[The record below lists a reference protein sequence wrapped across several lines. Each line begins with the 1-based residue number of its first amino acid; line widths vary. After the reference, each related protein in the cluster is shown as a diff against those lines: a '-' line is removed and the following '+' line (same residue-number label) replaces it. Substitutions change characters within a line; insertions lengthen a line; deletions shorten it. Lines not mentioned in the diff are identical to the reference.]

1 MRNVPSTLL
10 RIFLGG
16 LSLVFDAGHTSV
28 HAAEILPGPYPAEI
42 VRVIDGDTVE
52 ARVHVWLGLDQ
63 TVRLR
68 IRDIDAPEMHGHCPG
83 EREAAAAA
91 RDFLTE
97 LLGTEALSLTRIAFD
112 KYGGRVDAA
121 IHLPSGKDVA
131 AAMLAAHHARP
142 WPHPK
147 GEPACPPFPRA
158 ADDVVPHP

>member
-1 MRNVPSTLL
+1 MKNVPSTLL

-16 LSLVFDAGHTSV
+16 LPLMFDTGHTPV
-28 HAAEILPGPYPAEI
+28 HAAEILPGPYPAEL

-52 ARVHVWLGLDQ
+52 ARVHIWLGLDQ

-91 RDFLTE
+91 RDFLIE
-97 LLGTEALSLTRIAFD
+97 LLGTEPLALTRIAFD
-112 KYGGRVDAA
+112 KYGGRVDAT
-121 IHLPSGKDVA
+121 IHLPSGKDVG
-131 AAMLAAHHARP
+131 AAMLAARHARP

-147 GEPACPPFPRA
+147 GELKCPPFPPVTDGVEPRR
-158 ADDVVPHP
+158 